1 MNKFHE
7 SIFDINLLNISKNL
21 NYLKS
26 KLRQSTKIIAVVK
39 AYGYGHGDV
48 EVAHELEN
56 LNVHAFWVADFEEGV
71 ILRKAGLKKPIIIAN
86 PSPRTTEQILK
97 YNLDVVIYNFRLL
110 DSFGKLN
117 KKIKIHLKFNTGMNR
132 FGFEEA
138 DLIYLKKK
146 MIQYPSLSIESVCSH
161 LSSSGDAN
169 QDHITLKQMSAFERI
184 ILSFKHNFSIEPLF
198 HILNTNGV
206 LRFTKYQYNSVR
218 IGIGIFG
225 VSKDKNLLQIG
236 SLSSSISQIRNLK
249 KGDLIG
255 YNSTYICKNKTR
267 IAIVPFGYADGLDRN
282 LGNQKGSLFVNEKSC
297 KIIGNISMDSCAID
311 ITQTDAK
318 EGDRVEIFG
327 KNNSIYKI
335 CTQTNSIPYE
345 FLSKINRRIKRIYH
359 STF

>member
-48 EVAHELEN
+48 EIAQELEN